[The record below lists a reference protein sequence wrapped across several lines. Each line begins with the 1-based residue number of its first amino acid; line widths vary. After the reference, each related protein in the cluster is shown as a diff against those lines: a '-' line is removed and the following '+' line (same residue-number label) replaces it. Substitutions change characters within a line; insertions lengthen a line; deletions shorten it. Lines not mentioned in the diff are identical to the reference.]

1 MADGMEG
8 DRMKWRCPKCGLIVY
23 IDRIRACPRCF
34 IRLEAI
40 K

>member
-1 MADGMEG
+1 
-8 DRMKWRCPKCGLIVY
+8 MKYRCPKCGMIVY

-34 IRLEAI
+34 KRLEAI

>member
-1 MADGMEG
+1 
-8 DRMKWRCPKCGLIVY
+8 MKWRCPKCGMVIY

-40 K
+40 E